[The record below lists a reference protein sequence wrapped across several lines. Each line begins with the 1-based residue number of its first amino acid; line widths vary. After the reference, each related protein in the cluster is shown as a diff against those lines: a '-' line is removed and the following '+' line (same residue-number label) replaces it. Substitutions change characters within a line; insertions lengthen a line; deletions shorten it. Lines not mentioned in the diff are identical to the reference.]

1 MSDLKKYSQLFDK
14 YWWLIG
20 VVGVG
25 LVFGYNGL
33 FGERLRVLKCAG
45 RETIAYNTS
54 TGRLWV
60 YDKFKEAY
68 VHKKLTDSKS
78 RTTSRAYWSSSFSEE
93 SKIESFF
100 VNGNLKI
107 RKVSKISSSM
117 AGSKSPYLPG
127 GGRSSYTNVD
137 ETVVYDAKKDKKIYN
152 VTKNGSS
159 FTCKLHDDI
168 KL

>member
-1 MSDLKKYSQLFDK
+1 MSEFKKYSQLFDK
-14 YWWLIG
+14 YWWLIA
-20 VVGVG
+20 VVGVF
-25 LVFGYNGL
+25 LVFGYDAL

-68 VHKKLTDSKS
+68 VHKKLTESKS
-78 RTTSRAYWSSSFSEE
+78 RQRSGAYTSFSISED
-93 SKIESFF
+93 SKTESFF

-107 RKVSKISSSM
+107 RKVSQNSSTLV
-117 AGSKSPYLPG
+117 GKNPFTPG
-127 GGRSSYTNVD
+127 GGRNSYTAVD